1 MTLKKIKKSIFS
13 FGFQHSAAHGALT
26 LVLELNSE
34 IVNRVD
40 PHIGLCYWV
49 GGDKR
54 VRLGWLGVFRGF

>member
-13 FGFQHSAAHGALT
+13 FGFQHSAAHGVLT

-40 PHIGLCYWV
+40 PYIGLCYWV
-49 GGDKR
+49 GEDKR
-54 VRLGWLGVFRGF
+54 VRLAWLVVFREF

>member
-26 LVLELNSE
+26 SVLELNSE

-49 GGDKR
+49 GGIKELD
-54 VRLGWLGVFRGF
+54 LGG